1 MADQDNHEQDDQF
14 EIVDGEVVAEF
25 RSDTLMNLPAVPG
38 DDDYPAPP
46 EGFSEEEYY
55 DSGRRGFVTRLLV
68 GGVAALALGGGAA
81 IIYRNSQQREPTVVV
96 LPNGSEMSVDDPEVD
111 VNVLFDRI
119 AELEYELAAVTA
131 DRDQLISNLA
141 DGSSEVEVLRS
152 RVESLQSQLTDERSL
167 NDLWQALDEVGLD
180 SLLNSALSVVV
191 GALAGVTNIA
201 ALLRTGLERGQEA
214 LDEFVSNL
222 PGPQDGIRWL
232 GQQVEGLAAL
242 LDWLQEQV
250 QEAVEPVEPF
260 TTMIAEFVLW
270 VLDRLPF
277 GAGNQARAGMEAMQD
292 VINSLPDLVSGINT
306 SVLEP
311 LAEWFGDNERV
322 NLFGILLNPITD
334 NVFRYAEDL
343 LDEVNGF
350 EASYETQLSTPV
362 EEALE
367 ERALIKAQIEE
378 LQARLG
384 RIA

>member
-1 MADQDNHEQDDQF
+1 MAEQDYHEPEEQY

-25 RSDTLMNLPAVPG
+25 HSETLMNLPAVPG

-46 EGFSEEEYY
+46 EGLAGDEYY
-55 DSGRRGFVTRLLV
+55 DDGRRHFVTRLLI

-81 IIYRNSQQREPTVVV
+81 IIYRNSQQREPTVLI

-111 VNVLFDRI
+111 VGALFDRI
-119 AELEYELAAVTA
+119 SELEYELAAVTA

-141 DGSSEVEVLRS
+141 DGSSELEVLHS
-152 RVESLQSQLTDERSL
+152 RIESLQNQLTDERSL
-167 NDLWQALDEVGLD
+167 NDLWQALDDVGLD
-180 SLLNSALSVVV
+180 SLLNSALQVIV
-191 GALAGVTNIA
+191 GALSGVTNIA
-201 ALLRTGLERGQEA
+201 ALLRTGLARGQEA
-214 LDEFVSNL
+214 LDSFVANL

-232 GQQVEGLAAL
+232 GQQAEGLATL
-242 LDWLQEQV
+242 LDWLKEQV

-260 TTMIAEFVLW
+260 TSMIAQFVLW

-311 LAEWFGDNERV
+311 LADWFGDNERV

-334 NVFRYAEDL
+334 NVVQRAEDL
-343 LDEVNGF
+343 LDEVAGF
-350 EASYETQLSTPV
+350 EASYEAQLSTPV
-362 EEALE
+362 SEALE
-367 ERALIKAQIEE
+367 ERALIKAQIQE
-378 LQARLG
+378 LQVRLG

>member
-1 MADQDNHEQDDQF
+1 MAEQDNHEPEEQY

-25 RSDTLMNLPAVPG
+25 HSETLMNLPAVPG

-46 EGFSEEEYY
+46 EGLAGDEYY
-55 DSGRRGFVTRLLV
+55 DDGRRHFVTRLLI

-81 IIYRNSQQREPTVVV
+81 IIYRNSQQREPTVLI

-111 VNVLFDRI
+111 VGALFDRI
-119 AELEYELAAVTA
+119 SELEYELAAVTA

-141 DGSSEVEVLRS
+141 DGSSELEVLHS
-152 RVESLQSQLTDERSL
+152 RIESLQNQLTDERSL
-167 NDLWQALDEVGLD
+167 NDLWQALDDVGLD
-180 SLLNSALSVVV
+180 SLLNSALQVIV
-191 GALAGVTNIA
+191 GALSGVTNIA
-201 ALLRTGLERGQEA
+201 ALLRTGLARGQEA
-214 LDEFVSNL
+214 LDSFVANL

-232 GQQVEGLAAL
+232 GQQAEGLATL
-242 LDWLQEQV
+242 LDWLKEQV

-260 TTMIAEFVLW
+260 TSMIAQFVLW

-311 LAEWFGDNERV
+311 LADWFGDNERV

-334 NVFRYAEDL
+334 NVVQRAEDL
-343 LDEVNGF
+343 LDEVAGF
-350 EASYETQLSTPV
+350 EASYEAQLSTPV
-362 EEALE
+362 SEALE
-367 ERALIKAQIEE
+367 ERALIKAQIQE
-378 LQARLG
+378 LQVRLG